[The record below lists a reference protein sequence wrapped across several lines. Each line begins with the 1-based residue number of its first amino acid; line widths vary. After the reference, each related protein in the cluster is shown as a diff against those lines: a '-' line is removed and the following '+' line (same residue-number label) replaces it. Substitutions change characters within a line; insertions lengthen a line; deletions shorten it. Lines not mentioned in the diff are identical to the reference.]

1 MFALLALVG
10 CAEPG
15 PLQVEAVSTGA
26 SVTVSADAEGMQVS
40 LLDPAGVPLVRATAV
55 EGSRSVTL
63 ALPPGLSGE
72 LTVRA
77 KTADRSGEA
86 RVELGD
92 RDALAV
98 ALSAPLG
105 AESRPVATGARLPLS
120 LLPDAEAPAALRVRA
135 PRDQAVE
142 VRVDGVAIGAV
153 AAGSTELLSFRVTDD
168 VELSVWPAAPPAVA
182 VAEGAAIASVA
193 PLTVATVDVR
203 HLSEAEA
210 AAAVELGELRFPAL
224 DNGDVDIV
232 RERGSISLP
241 SAWWRRVLEQSS
253 LGVRARDTW
262 LPWAWLAV
270 PLRNTGPDALDL
282 VVRARVVGP
291 DGEPDRSFRPR
302 LRAADDG
309 TGNTSVLVRVPP
321 GGEAL
326 ATLPVFVD
334 EDMLGP
340 GPFTQVVEVL
350 AIGREAPLQRVDV
363 PLPVSRS
370 SSVVAA
376 GLAITLVTSFAG
388 LALIALRT
396 RQWLREF
403 DTAALV
409 TLALFASL
417 SFVAGTVGLLVGL
430 GFAAAAGP
438 FATMVTGFVDDALQ
452 AVLVGTLVTLLPRPG
467 AATLMV
473 IVAWLL
479 RGVATGSLSPLDL
492 AFVSCRV
499 ATLEGGL
506 WLAGLTRGGAWRNDP
521 RWKRVLRLGAGL
533 SIGSLAGTA
542 ASLVLHAALFRL
554 YFADWYV
561 IMVLAGPGFTYVM
574 FASGVADRV
583 AQQLRRVED

>member
-1 MFALLALVG
+1 MFALLLLLAG
-10 CAEPG
+10 CADPG
-15 PLQVEAVSTGA
+15 PLRVEAVAEGSALT
-26 SVTVSADAEGMQVS
+26 VTLDAEGAQVTV
-40 LLDPAGVPLVRATAV
+40 LDGAGVPVVRGSAV
-55 EGSRSVTL
+55 EGSHSVTL
-63 ALPPGLSGE
+63 GLPPGVSGE

-77 KTADRSGEA
+77 RAASRVGET

-98 ALSAPLG
+98 SLAAPLG
-105 AESRPVATGARLPLS
+105 AESRPLAEGAQLPLT
-120 LLPDAEAPAALRVRA
+120 LLPGAAAPAAVRVRA
-135 PRDQAVE
+135 PRGAAVE
-142 VRVDGVAIGAV
+142 VRADGVPIGTV
-153 AAGSTELLSFRVTDD
+153 AAGSTDLLSFRISAD
-168 VELSVWPAAPPAVA
+168 VDLSVWPSPAEPA
-182 VAEGAAIASVA
+182 GEPGAAL
-193 PLTVATVDVR
+193 LTARVDV
-203 HLSEAEA
+203 HALSEAEA
-210 AAAVELGELRFPAL
+210 AAQLTLGELRFPAL
-224 DNGDVDIV
+224 DNGEVDIV
-232 RERGSISLP
+232 RQRGSVSLP

-262 LPWAWLAV
+262 LPWAWLSV
-270 PLRNTGPDALDL
+270 PLHNAGSDPLDL

-291 DGEPDRSFRPR
+291 DGQPDPAFRPR

-321 GGEAL
+321 GGSTL
-326 ATLPVFVD
+326 ATLPLFID
-334 EDMLGP
+334 EDHLGE

-350 AIGREAPLQRVDV
+350 AIGRETPLQRRDAS
-363 PLPVSRS
+363 LPVSRS

-376 GLAITLVTSFAG
+376 GLAMTLTASLLGLGLIVT
-388 LALIALRT
+388 RT
-396 RQWLREF
+396 RRWLREF

-417 SFVAGTVGLLVGL
+417 SFVAGTVGLLIGL
-430 GFAAAAGP
+430 GLAAAAGP
-438 FATMVTGFVDDALQ
+438 FATMITGFVDDALQ

-473 IVAWLL
+473 VVAWLL
-479 RGVATGSLSPLDL
+479 RGVATGTLSPLDL

-521 RWKRVLRLGAGL
+521 RWKRILRLGAGL
-533 SIGSLAGTA
+533 SVGSLTGTA

-561 IMVLAGPGFTYVM
+561 AMVLAGPGFTYVM
-574 FASGVADRV
+574 LASGVADRV

>member
-15 PLQVEAVSTGA
+15 PLQVDAVSSGA
-26 SVTVSADAEGMQVS
+26 SVTVTADAEGMQVS
-40 LLDPAGVPLVRATAV
+40 LLDPTGVPLVRGAAV
-55 EGSRSVTL
+55 PASRTLTL
-63 ALPPGLSGE
+63 ALPPGVSGE

-77 KTADRSGEA
+77 KTADRAGET
-86 RVELGD
+86 RVQLGD

-105 AESRPVATGARLPLS
+105 AESRAVAAGDRLPLS

-135 PRDQAVE
+135 PRHEAVE
-142 VRVDGVAIGAV
+142 VRVDGVGIGTV
-153 AAGSTELLSFRVTDD
+153 AAGSTALLSFRVSDD
-168 VELSVWPAAPPAVA
+168 VELSVWPLVPPVGA
-182 VAEGAAIASVA
+182 VAEGAAPAE
-193 PLTVATVDVR
+193 PLLHATVDVR
-203 HLSEAEA
+203 PLTEAEA

-309 TGNTSVLVRVPP
+309 TGTTSVLVRVPP
-321 GGEAL
+321 GGEAR

-334 EDMLGP
+334 EDTLGP
-340 GPFTQVVEVL
+340 GPVTQVGEVL
-350 AIGREAPLQRVDV
+350 AIGREAPLRRVEV
-363 PLPVSRS
+363 ALPVSRS

-376 GLAITLVTSFAG
+376 GLAMTLGASFAG
-388 LALIALRT
+388 LGLIVLRT
-396 RQWLREF
+396 RRWLREF

-561 IMVLAGPGFTYVM
+561 IMVLAGPGFTYVL